1 MSRFAWILLLLPS
14 VATALSAQEFRGQ
27 VGALTR
33 RSSAWTGGGSDR
45 VSFRFCRSRECGAA
59 CSSAKGSRSR
69 QHPPQP
75 RTARPARQPA
85 GASLS
90 PQRVGARR
98 AAGPP
103 SGFSA
108 RPRARRNRRALPPAA
123 SPLSVGLV
131 DSGTRLAACLRIGLA
146 GRGLF
151 LLLLLA
157 PQVGA
162 MVLFLAAAGLAQL
175 GLIALAVGFQELR
188 AARAAT

>member
-14 VATALSAQEFRGQ
+14 VATPLSAQEFRGRAGRIDEAQ
-27 VGALTR
+27 LGMDWWRLRQGEFPILPVER
-33 RSSAWTGGGSDR
+33 VR
-45 VSFRFCRSRECGAA
+45 VSVLICERLSIPTASAASNRSPSAATCRR
-59 CSSAKGSRSR
+59 
-69 QHPPQP
+69 
-75 RTARPARQPA
+75 
-85 GASLS
+85 LS

-108 RPRARRNRRALPPAA
+108 RQRARRNRRALPPAA
-123 SPLSVGLV
+123 SPLSVGSV

-162 MVLFLAAAGLAQL
+162 MVLFLAAAGLAQVRP
-175 GLIALAVGFQELR
+175 AAFAVCLQRFR